1 MKLFHP
7 VWPCDETP
15 SKFAQKSIATKPS
28 IVDMIKKGR
37 HRVTVGVEFV
47 PGDRSG
53 IYTCVTPNKRRQLY
67 GEGHGKSIE
76 LNMDYRGNM
85 TRGKRSL

>member
-28 IVDMIKKGR
+28 IVDMIK
-37 HRVTVGVEFV
+37 
-47 PGDRSG
+47 GD
-53 IYTCVTPNKRRQLY
+53 TMLKRRRN
-67 GEGHGKSIE
+67 EIP
-76 LNMDYRGNM
+76 
-85 TRGKRSL
+85 